1 MGAADLVPG
10 VSGGTVALIT
20 GVYKE
25 LLESINKFSWKKIKL
40 LKNGGFKEFWNQI
53 NGAFLLSLFSGILSS
68 ILLLSRVLEWLIN
81 NEPIALWSFFLGLLM
96 ASILYL
102 IKTELKYNLNSILFL
117 VVGCLISF
125 LITQLSIF
133 KNELPIWYIF
143 IAGFFGISAMILPG
157 LSGAYILVLMGVYKE
172 ILSMVRQAQDLVF
185 NFNQEQFFEVTS
197 TLSIFIL
204 GIFLGI
210 KVFSKLL
217 SWLLNYHYETTFAF
231 LIGLMIGA

>member
-1 MGAADLVPG
+1 MGFADIVPG

-20 GVYKE
+20 GVYRE
-25 LLESINKFSWKKIKL
+25 LLESINNFSWEKIKL
-40 LKNGGFKEFWNQI
+40 LKNGRFKEFWNQI

-81 NEPIALWSFFLGLLM
+81 NEPIALWSFFLGLLT

-102 IKTELKYNLNSILFL
+102 IKTELKYNLNSIFFL
-117 VVGCLISF
+117 VVGSLISF
-125 LITQLSIF
+125 FITQLSIF
-133 KNELPIWYIF
+133 TNELPIWYIF

-197 TLSIFIL
+197 T
-204 GIFLGI
+204 
-210 KVFSKLL
+210 
-217 SWLLNYHYETTFAF
+217 
-231 LIGLMIGA
+231 